1 MKFSEL
7 WLQEWVNPALTQE
20 QLSAKL
26 TMAGL
31 EVDDL
36 APVAEQFSG
45 IVVGKILSF
54 EPHPDA
60 DRLNVCQVDVG
71 VATLSI
77 VCGAKNVKPGMK
89 VPAALDGAV
98 LPSKTKIMTSNL
110 RGVTS
115 HGMLCSAVELGLSE
129 QGEGLLQLPHDAPIG
144 ANMWEYLR
152 LTDYIMDV
160 AITPNR
166 GDCLSIMG
174 MAKEVAALT
183 ESVLHIPNFVP
194 VQPNLDDSLPV
205 YIQRP
210 IECPRYVGRVIRG
223 ITADQVTPMWI
234 QERLRRGGVRCISAV
249 VDVMNYVMLELGQ
262 PMHAF
267 DLSKISKEINVR
279 FAMPKESLDLLDGQT
294 VSLTEDTLVIADS
307 EKPLAIAGVMG
318 GLDSSVTLLTQD
330 IFLESAFFSASFIAQ
345 MGRIYHLNS
354 ESSYR
359 FERGI
364 DPTIQALAIERAT
377 ELLLEVVGGKAG
389 PLIEVIH
396 SDSLPQP
403 STIHLRRARV
413 SQILGFT
420 LTDQEIE
427 SIMQRLGFAVKGIP
441 DGWQV
446 TVPARRSD
454 ITLEV
459 DLIEEVIRLHGYDNL
474 PLHQSISSMQMHAR
488 PENRVYL
495 TTLRRVLCDL
505 GFNEVVT
512 YSFIDKKWQGLFDPE
527 RQAKA
532 LMNPMTAEMAV
543 MRTNLWPGLITTL
556 VYNQNRQQ
564 SRVRLFETGL
574 RFLLEDDGTLLQ
586 QRMISGVISG
596 PSFPEQWGIPNRD
609 VDFFDLKGDLQ
620 NMFKLTHA
628 TDEFTFEA
636 SQHSALHPG
645 QTATICRNSKQIGLM
660 GALHPSIKKELDII
674 GNVFVFELLLEGL
687 EPARLARF
695 SEVSKFPEI
704 RRDLALLVKQ
714 TVPAQAIQDTI
725 INIAGELLKTLNV
738 FDVYQGKGITPD
750 CKSIAL
756 SLTLQ
761 HASRT
766 LRDEEVADLMERI
779 IVALKDQFAAE
790 LRS

>member
-7 WLQEWVNPALTQE
+7 WLQEWVNPTLTQE
-20 QLSAKL
+20 ELCAKL

-54 EPHPDA
+54 EQHPDA
-60 DRLNVCQVDVG
+60 DRLNVCQVDIG
-71 VATLSI
+71 KTTLSI

-89 VPAALDGAV
+89 IPAALDGAV
-98 LPSKTKIMTSNL
+98 LPNKTKITSSNL

-129 QGEGLLQLPHDAPIG
+129 QGEGLLQLPYDAPIG
-144 ANMWEYLR
+144 ANIWEYLR
-152 LTDYIMDV
+152 LTDFIMDV

-183 ESVLHIPNFVP
+183 ESALHIPNLLP
-194 VQPNLDDSLPV
+194 VQSSIEDSLSV
-205 YIQRP
+205 HIQKP
-210 IECPRYVGRVIRG
+210 IECPRYVGRIIRG
-223 ITADQVTPMWI
+223 IQADQVTPMWI
-234 QERLRRGGVRCISAV
+234 QERLRRGGVRCISPV

-267 DLSKISKEINVR
+267 DLSKISQEINVR
-279 FAMPKESLDLLDGQT
+279 FALPEESLNLLDGQT
-294 VSLTEDTLVIADS
+294 VALTEETLVIADK

-330 IFLESAFFSASFIAQ
+330 IFLESAFFSAPYIAK
-345 MGRIYHLNS
+345 MGRIYHLSS

-377 ELLLEVVGGKAG
+377 ELLLEIVGGKAG
-389 PLIEVIH
+389 PLIEVVH
-396 SDSLPQP
+396 TDHLPQP
-403 STIHLRRARV
+403 SVIHLRRARI
-413 SQILGFT
+413 SQILGLT
-420 LTDQEIE
+420 LKDQEIE
-427 SIMQRLGFAVKGIP
+427 SIMRRLGFAVQSAS

-488 PENRVYL
+488 PEDKVYL
-495 TTLRRVLCDL
+495 STLRRALCDL

-512 YSFIDKKWQGLFDPE
+512 YSFIDKKWQSLFDPE
-527 RQAKA
+527 HQAKE
-532 LMNPMTAEMAV
+532 LMNPITAEMAV

-556 VYNQNRQQ
+556 LYNQNRQQ

-574 RFLLEDDGTLLQ
+574 RFILEEDGALLQ
-586 QRMISGVISG
+586 QSVLSGVITG
-596 PSFPEQWGIPNRD
+596 PSFPQQWGIPNREA
-609 VDFFDLKGDLQ
+609 DFFDLKGDLQ
-620 NMFKLTHA
+620 NIFKLTRA
-628 TDEFTFEA
+628 MDEFTFEA
-636 SQHSALHPG
+636 SQHPALHPG
-645 QTATICRNSKQIGLM
+645 QTASICRNRKQVGLM
-660 GALHPSIKKELDII
+660 GALHPSIKKELDIT
-674 GNVFVFELLLEGL
+674 GNVFVFEILLDGL

-704 RRDLALLVKQ
+704 SRDLALLVKQ